1 MKKLLFMRHGLLEKN
16 YQDYSILGFKDLEN
30 LLTKKV
36 ISKIDREK
44 TKHFLLKKD
53 LIKEVNLII
62 SSTELRAMET
72 GEMVKSLISAESETS
87 SDLNEIIFY
96 EGIISKEDVE
106 KHDFDYLRR
115 EILTKF
121 FNSVSSEDFNSA
133 QRRFLHFLDS
143 VKKLEYENIL
153 CITHGWFMRL
163 ISIYKMKKTL
173 NDISLQDLLDAP
185 VPSFLEIIEINE

>member
-96 EGIISKEDVE
+96 PRSHPSEESYQEG
-106 KHDFDYLRR
+106 
-115 EILTKF
+115 
-121 FNSVSSEDFNSA
+121 N
-133 QRRFLHFLDS
+133 
-143 VKKLEYENIL
+143 
-153 CITHGWFMRL
+153 
-163 ISIYKMKKTL
+163 
-173 NDISLQDLLDAP
+173 DLL
-185 VPSFLEIIEINE
+185 SR